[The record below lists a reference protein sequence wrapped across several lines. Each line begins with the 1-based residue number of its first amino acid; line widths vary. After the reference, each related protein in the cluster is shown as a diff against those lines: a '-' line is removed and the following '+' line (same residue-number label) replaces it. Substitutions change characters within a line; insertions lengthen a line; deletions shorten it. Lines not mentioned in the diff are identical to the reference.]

1 MLESTTRRLRDE
13 LAYHVATRA
22 TKVMITGQDAALLV
36 QLLTHAMEAQWTLD
50 SLIEITKMTPGE
62 PERFL

>member
-1 MLESTTRRLRDE
+1 
-13 LAYHVATRA
+13 
-22 TKVMITGQDAALLV
+22 MITGQDAALLV